1 MIRKF
6 NKRTIILVLII
17 ILFTVLI
24 VVDTVKNN
32 YQNVEQKK
40 KADYQEYLDNGIE
53 ISEYIEEKKYLERI
67 PIRNIVFNNDHI
79 EYNIENSSDSS
90 VYLSNQITIIV
101 GEDSYSLYDKIDG
114 KIELKPFEKK
124 TIIIDCTI
132 NQLSKKLGYRVDTDT
147 MQISMVKPIY
157 IKYDDSTLLGVAKG
171 DFK

>member
-6 NKRTIILVLII
+6 NKRTIILVLTI

-79 EYNIENSSDSS
+79 EYNIE
-90 VYLSNQITIIV
+90 V
-101 GEDSYSLYDKIDG
+101 KIAIAFMT
-114 KIELKPFEKK
+114 K
-124 TIIIDCTI
+124 
-132 NQLSKKLGYRVDTDT
+132 
-147 MQISMVKPIY
+147 
-157 IKYDDSTLLGVAKG
+157 
-171 DFK
+171 